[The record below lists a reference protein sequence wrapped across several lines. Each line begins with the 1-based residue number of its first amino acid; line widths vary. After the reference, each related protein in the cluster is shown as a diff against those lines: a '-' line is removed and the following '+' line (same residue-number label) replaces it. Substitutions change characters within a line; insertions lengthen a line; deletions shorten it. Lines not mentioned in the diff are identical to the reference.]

1 MLAAPTV
8 PVQRLTSKTLM
19 KVPFLDLSRVH
30 QALRVEI
37 LSSFA
42 ATYDN
47 GRFCLGADVTQF
59 EEAFAQSAGAP
70 TVGVANGTAALHLAA
85 RALGLGPGDDVVVPA
100 FTFIAS
106 AWTASY
112 VGARPVFC
120 DVDSRT
126 FNATAETIAA
136 ALTPQTKA
144 IVVVHLFGQAADMD
158 PILKLAAERGIPVI
172 EDCAQAH
179 LATYNGRPVGT
190 MGALGTF
197 SFYPTK
203 NLGGVGEGG
212 AVISNDPALIDQVKL
227 LRVHGSNVR
236 YRHDA
241 VGYNYRLEGL
251 QAGALSVKLKHLEA
265 WTARRREIAARYR
278 AGITLANTVL
288 PQPQAWGDSV
298 YHQFTILHPNRD
310 ALREHLTACG
320 VGTDLI
326 YPRALHQQPCYAE
339 VGPAEGSLPVAEEL
353 ARTCLSLPVFAEL
366 TDEEVDH
373 VIASINAYVA

>member
-1 MLAAPTV
+1 
-8 PVQRLTSKTLM
+8 M

-30 QALRVEI
+30 AALRVEI

-42 ATYDN
+42 ATYDA
-47 GRFCLGADVTQF
+47 GRFCLGADVVAF
-59 EEAFAQSAGAP
+59 EEAFSASAGAP
-70 TVGVANGTAALHLAA
+70 AVGVANGTAALHLAA
-85 RALGLGPGDDVVVPA
+85 RALDLGPGDDVIVPA

-120 DVDSRT
+120 DIDPKT
-126 FNATAETIAA
+126 FNATAETIEA

-158 PILKLAAERGIPVI
+158 PILALAEKHGLPVI

-179 LATYNGRPVGT
+179 LATYKGKPVGT
-190 MGALGTF
+190 MGAVGTF

-212 AVISNDPALIDQVKL
+212 AVISQHEALLDKVRL

-236 YRHDA
+236 YQHDA

-251 QAGALSVKLKHLEA
+251 QAGALKVKLAHLPK

-278 AGITLANTVL
+278 AGITLADTVL
-288 PQPQAWGDSV
+288 PQVAPWGDSV
-298 YHQFTILHPNRD
+298 YHQFTILQPNRD
-310 ALREHLTACG
+310 GLREHLMAAG

-339 VGPAEGSLPVAEEL
+339 IGPAEGALPVAEET
-353 ARTCLSLPVFAEL
+353 ARTCLSLPIFAEL
-366 TDEEVDH
+366 KDEEVDY
-373 VIASINAYVA
+373 VIESINAFAG